1 LNHTFVLDRANSVL
15 YVKRKGAS
23 IARSRESD
31 HDGELVLN
39 LDVNGTVVG
48 VQLLSVGGLPWSVW
62 LNHPDRS
69 KLPNELREDMD
80 AYLAEILQH

>member
-1 LNHTFVLDRANSVL
+1 ML

-23 IARSRESD
+23 IARSRESA
-31 HDGELVLN
+31 HDNELVLN

-62 LNHPDRS
+62 LNHPDRGS
-69 KLPNELREDMD
+69 LPNELRDDLD
-80 AYLAEILQH
+80 AYLAEMLQH